1 MKCPLENPIKQVKL
15 DPDQQVGVQT
25 NLAPPKKVQSGMI
38 QSSLVHASVAAMQ
51 NPMGCNS
58 KGANSHSPLPRLS
71 VSSRSASVVASMD
84 TTGDLS
90 AHHSVM
96 KWKTVV
102 AVFVVVVAFLV
113 VGGLAFR
120 ALEQPFESNQKDS
133 ITLEKTLFLRRHPCV
148 TPPELEAL
156 IKHAIDAVSAGVSP
170 IGDTSYN
177 SSHWDLGS
185 AFFFAGTV
193 ITTIGYGNIAPSTEG
208 GKIFCILYALFGIP
222 LFGFLLAGIG
232 DQLGTIF
239 VKSVLRV
246 EKLYR
251 QKQKEISQTKIRV
264 TSTILFILAGCIVFV
279 GVPAV
284 IFKHFEG
291 WTTLDAIYFVVIT
304 LTTIG
309 IGDYVAGGDRKIKYM
324 KWYKPLV
331 WFWILV
337 GLAYFAAV
345 LSMIGDWLR
354 VLSKKTK
361 EEVGEFKVH
370 AAEWK
375 ANVQN
380 EFRETRR
387 RLSVEIHD
395 KLQRAATIRSM
406 ERRQL
411 GLEQRTHSLD
421 MFSPQKK
428 ALFVSL
434 DQGCFKTSSQE
445 SIDTKLNNLR
455 LRGAGE
461 LCYEQRRGSEQTQQ
475 ASSEDD
481 KLFHLRFRSLTK
493 LTKRPKNRDLKS
505 NIPDDVRRACEAME
519 KREEDMEEVKE
530 EERGE
535 RKKGNISL
543 THLEYAD
550 ERINKLNGFVLA
562 QAKERENA
570 RMLEGR
576 ELESQLECADTETE

>member
-1 MKCPLENPIKQVKL
+1 
-15 DPDQQVGVQT
+15 
-25 NLAPPKKVQSGMI
+25 
-38 QSSLVHASVAAMQ
+38 
-51 NPMGCNS
+51 
-58 KGANSHSPLPRLS
+58 
-71 VSSRSASVVASMD
+71 
-84 TTGDLS
+84 
-90 AHHSVM
+90 
-96 KWKTVV
+96 
-102 AVFVVVVAFLV
+102 
-113 VGGLAFR
+113 
-120 ALEQPFESNQKDS
+120 
-133 ITLEKTLFLRRHPCV
+133 
-148 TPPELEAL
+148 
-156 IKHAIDAVSAGVSP
+156 HAIDAVSAGVSP

-239 VKSVLRV
+239 VKSILRV
-246 EKLYR
+246 EKIYK
-251 QKQKEISQTKIRV
+251 QKQKQISQTKIRV

-279 GVPAV
+279 SIPAV
-284 IFKHFEG
+284 IFKHIEG

-309 IGDYVAGGDRKIKYM
+309 IGDYVAGGDRKIEYM

-375 ANVQN
+375 TNMRA

-395 KLQRAATIRSM
+395 KLQRAATIHSM

-421 MFSPQKK
+421 MLSPEKR
-428 ALFVSL
+428 AVFASL
-434 DQGCFKTSSQE
+434 DQGRFKTSSQE
-445 SIDTKLNNLR
+445 SIDTKLSNLR

-481 KLFHLRFRSLTK
+481 NLFNLRFRSLTK
-493 LTKRPKNRDLKS
+493 LTKRHKNRDLKS
-505 NIPDDVRRACEAME
+505 NIPDDMRRACEAME
-519 KREEDMEEVKE
+519 RREENVEEVKE
-530 EERGE
+530 EEGSE
-535 RKKGNISL
+535 RKEGNTSL
-543 THLEYAD
+543 TNLEYAD
-550 ERINKLNGFVLA
+550 EHIKLNGFVLA
-562 QAKERENA
+562 LAKEREDD

-576 ELESQLECADTETE
+576 ELQPQLECADTERE